1 MRLLLDC
8 LWGAILIILC
18 VIILMIL
25 VAKGCLPS
33 I

>member
-8 LWGAILIILC
+8 LWGAILITLC
-18 VIILMIL
+18 IGILMIL
-25 VAKGCLPS
+25 VAKGCLPP